1 MIKQKKMKSSFIINH
16 RTLFIVPVLLLL
28 LMLQGCQTTGL
39 QLPRDTG
46 PASVQKAD
54 AAAIKGENLLA
65 AKEYLRLAAEKK
77 PPEKQ
82 FYQLKAVEALIK
94 AGQIHEARKKINA
107 IHVQKLGAGPRSH
120 KLTLRAFLATVT
132 GNHENALRLLT
143 IASRSRNLSPTLRG
157 KIYRVRAITYLAL
170 DKPFSSALNLILR
183 EKYIVDKKEI
193 SRNQMQL
200 WKILSS
206 QPLATLQAELRKNP
220 GPIQKGWIELAI
232 MTIKN
237 AKNPRNLDVS
247 VKKWRTTHPK
257 HPVEDILLSSLGS
270 GTQTLLGRI
279 NRIALLLPLSD
290 AYKRFGS
297 AVYDGFMAMSKNNKD
312 PDKPRI
318 KVYNIGSNPDDIE
331 KFYKQAVKEGAQFV
345 VGPLGRSFVD
355 KLVKST
361 NLEVPTLLLS
371 HTDKNISSSTSHV
384 YQFGLQPEQEAK
396 QVAERAYLDGH
407 RVAAVLFI
415 KTEQSERMLKAFTEH
430 WEQLGGIILA
440 SEQFDLKPK
449 DGSKPDYTGS
459 VKRLLHIG
467 QSEKRKA
474 ELQLLV
480 REKLYFFPRRRADI
494 DFVFIASGVREAR
507 QLKPLLNFYRASRL
521 PVYATSRVFVGKG
534 NPREDIDLDGIMF
547 GDMPWMLVGSGRI
560 KDLRQNVQGN
570 WSRAHSPWDRLYA
583 LGMDSYSIIPHL
595 DRINASDY
603 SRYQG
608 VTSGLSI
615 TRDGHIQ
622 RQLTWAIFKAGVPR
636 LLDRFYKHTGQFET
650 GDGSKKTSDAGSGS

>member
-1 MIKQKKMKSSFIINH
+1 MIKQKKMNLSFTIH
-16 RTLFIVPVLLLL
+16 SRALFIAPVLLLL
-28 LMLQGCQTTGL
+28 FILQGCQTTGL
-39 QLPRDTG
+39 QLPKDTA

-54 AAAIKGENLLA
+54 EAAAKGENLLA

-82 FYQLKAVEALIK
+82 FYQLKAVEALVK
-94 AGQIHEARKKINA
+94 AGQIHEARKRINA
-107 IHVQKLGAGPRSH
+107 VRVQKLGAGPRSH
-120 KLTLRAFLATVT
+120 KLILRAFLATVT
-132 GNHENALRLLT
+132 GNHENALKLLT
-143 IASRSRNLSPTLRG
+143 TASRSRNLSPTLRD

-193 SRNQMQL
+193 SRNQTQL

-206 QPLATLQAELRKNP
+206 QPLATLQAELDKNP
-220 GPIQKGWIELAI
+220 GPIQTGWIELAI
-232 MTIKN
+232 IAIKN
-237 AKNPRNLDVS
+237 ARNSRNLHAS
-247 VKKWRTTHPK
+247 VTKWRTTHPK
-257 HPVEDILLSSLGS
+257 HPAEDTLLSSLGS
-270 GTQTLLGRI
+270 DAPTLLGRI
-279 NRIALLLPLSD
+279 NRIALLLPLAD

-297 AVYDGFMAMSKNNKD
+297 AFHDGFMAMSKNNKD

-318 KVYNIGSNPDDIE
+318 KIYNIGSNPDDIE
-331 KFYKQAVKEGAQFV
+331 KFYKQAIKEGAQFV

-361 NLEVPTLLLS
+361 DLEVPTLLLS

-396 QVAERAYLDGH
+396 QAAERAYLDGH

-459 VKRLLHIG
+459 VKRLLHIEH
-467 QSEKRKA
+467 SEKRKA
-474 ELQLLV
+474 DLQLLV
-480 REKLYFFPRRRADI
+480 REKLHFFPRRRADI
-494 DFVFIASGVREAR
+494 DFVFIAGGVWEAR
-507 QLKPLLNFYRASRL
+507 QLKPLLNFYRAARL
-521 PVYATSRVFVGKG
+521 PVYATSRIFVGKG
-534 NPREDIDLDGIMF
+534 NPREDTDLDGIMF
-547 GDMPWMLVGSGRI
+547 GDMPWMLVGNGKI
-560 KDLRQNVQGN
+560 KDLRQNVQGK

-603 SRYQG
+603 SRFQG

-615 TRDGHIQ
+615 ARDGRIQ
-622 RQLTWAIFKAGVPR
+622 RQLIWAVFKAGVPR

-650 GDGSKKTSDAGSGS
+650 GNDGKKTGSTGSGS